1 MCNFISAVFL
11 FFLFCCLQLLLQSS
25 NCKFYFEDF
34 IKIKLPTLI
43 QNIEFSNKKRYTM
56 IEVPSQC
63 NKEKKTRKLNN
74 GIMLVLTKVK
84 MINVN
89 LVEVVGEFH

>member
-1 MCNFISAVFL
+1 MCNFISVVFL

-43 QNIEFSNKKRYTM
+43 HNIEFPNTM